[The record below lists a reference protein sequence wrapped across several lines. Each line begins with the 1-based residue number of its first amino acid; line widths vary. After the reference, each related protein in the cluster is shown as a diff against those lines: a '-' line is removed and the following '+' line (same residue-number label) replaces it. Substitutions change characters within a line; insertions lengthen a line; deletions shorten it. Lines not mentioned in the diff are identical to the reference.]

1 MPHTVYVYTVIPNQN
16 SENSVSTVLH
26 THINNTMSQILLPI
40 PLYYTRDIN
49 QDATPLFFDYVIK
62 YRGKEIKTQK
72 RAAQDNKT
80 N

>member
-49 QDATPLFFDYVIK
+49 
-62 YRGKEIKTQK
+62 
-72 RAAQDNKT
+72 
-80 N
+80 